1 MAYYNEDQLKRYFE
15 EAIKEESEKRKEKLR
30 KEIDYLYSKEMG
42 KINAELDLKKK
53 LELSKAM
60 RELQIEYQDRI
71 NKIGVGYDEQLIKE
85 RKVMVNNVFEAVY
98 KKLHAYRQT
107 DAYLKK
113 MAEKISA
120 AKAYAKAMHLK
131 FEIGTQDTTLQAFFK
146 KENIVFTLNDDI
158 HFGGFRALIEER
170 NIAMDETLDSKLDER
185 KKWFYENAKLF
196 IKQ

>member
-15 EAIKEESEKRKEKLR
+15 EAILEESEKRKDKLR
-30 KEIDYLYSKEMG
+30 KEIDYLYTKEMG

-60 RELQIEYQDRI
+60 RDLQIEYQDRI
-71 NKIGVGYDEQLIKE
+71 NKIGIGYDEQLIKE

-107 DAYLKK
+107 DAYLVK
-113 MAEKISA
+113 MAEKMASS
-120 AKAYAKAMHLK
+120 KAYAKDMHLR
-131 FEIGTQDTTLQAFFK
+131 FEIGTEDLALQAFFK
-146 KENIVFTLNDDI
+146 KQNQAFTLSEDI
-158 HFGGFRALIEER
+158 HYGGFRAIIEER
-170 NIAMDETLDSKLDER
+170 SIAMDETLDNKLNER